1 MTTGSPRAGRLPR
14 DVRARARLR
23 VAQSQEADAVAAVCT
38 AQDTL
43 RKARAKREA
52 VLATASVAVDQA
64 QASLETA
71 QGALVGVC
79 GLERAAVLLGIDA
92 SKLGKCVGTR
102 RARAV
107 ES

>member
-1 MTTGSPRAGRLPR
+1 VLAGCRETCAPASGCVRLSRRRPTRSRRCAPRRTSC
-14 DVRARARLR
+14 AR
-23 VAQSQEADAVAAVCT
+23 
-38 AQDTL
+38 
-43 RKARAKREA
+43 RAKRDA
-52 VLATASVAVDQA
+52 VLATASDAVDQA

-79 GLERAAVLLGIDA
+79 GLERAAALLGIDA